1 MDTQKFPPCPYC
13 GSTEMRTGFQ
23 TYEATV
29 KKQRGS
35 MMGGSTLQ
43 HLFCSRCGMVAA
55 SRVLR
60 PENIRQRCRQMV
72 SKQGGGGRT
81 VFHAAHIFWGD
92 VLAGPVTAAYW
103 IGEPPRLRGMKKT
116 GNAVGTI
123 LTAFL
128 LSSSSSC
135 ACAG

>member
-43 HLFCSRCGMVAA
+43 HLFCGRCGMVAA

-60 PENIRQRCRQMV
+60 PETFDSAVRQMV
-72 SKQGGGGRT
+72 RKQGG
-81 VFHAAHIFWGD
+81 AAGWFSMHPIFF
-92 VLAGPVTAAYW
+92 
-103 IGEPPRLRGMKKT
+103 I
-116 GNAVGTI
+116 
-123 LTAFL
+123 
-128 LSSSSSC
+128 
-135 ACAG
+135 

>member
-43 HLFCSRCGMVAA
+43 HLFCGRCGMVAA

-60 PENIRQRCRQMV
+60 PETFDSDAGRWEGNRAGRQDGFPC
-72 SKQGGGGRT
+72 
-81 VFHAAHIFWGD
+81 AIFF
-92 VLAGPVTAAYW
+92 
-103 IGEPPRLRGMKKT
+103 RGT
-116 GNAVGTI
+116 D
-123 LTAFL
+123 
-128 LSSSSSC
+128 
-135 ACAG
+135 

>member
-43 HLFCSRCGMVAA
+43 HLFCGRGGRVAGTA
-55 SRVLR
+55 AG
-60 PENIRQRCRQMV
+60 NIRQRCRQMV
-72 SKQGGGGRT
+72 RKQGGAAGR
-81 VFHAAHIFWGD
+81 FSMPPHIFL
-92 VLAGPVTAAYW
+92 VC
-103 IGEPPRLRGMKKT
+103 
-116 GNAVGTI
+116 
-123 LTAFL
+123 
-128 LSSSSSC
+128 S
-135 ACAG
+135 